1 MSQAPVKPHKRKLAG
16 KIIRGLLTGG
26 VIGFGAGNGFYFMAK
41 ATNIMA
47 GANVVNPIA
56 YLLLWLGLGLIA
68 GAAYELSK
76 EYEE

>member
-1 MSQAPVKPHKRKLAG
+1 MSQAPIKPKKRKLAG

-26 VIGFGAGNGFYFMAK
+26 VIGFGAGNGFYLMAQ
-41 ATNIMA
+41 ATNTLA
-47 GANVVNPIA
+47 GSTIINPIA
-56 YLLLWLGLGLIA
+56 FLLMWLGIGMVA